1 MPHIIKIDLLLLLL
15 LLLLLPRGQNPLKLA
30 TIYSYNEFK
39 HNNILLAFL
48 VGKDTY
54 ITRLGI
60 RRIQYKKRHLVFF
73 IHVTFIHVTSML
85 GMKKN
90 PIFKEIIYF

>member
-1 MPHIIKIDLLLLLL
+1 MPHIIKID
-15 LLLLLPRGQNPLKLA
+15 LLLLPRGQNPLKLA

-60 RRIQYKKRHLVFF
+60 RRIQYKETLSFF
-73 IHVTFIHVTSML
+73 HPCDLHPCDLYVRDE
-85 GMKKN
+85 KKPN
-90 PIFKEIIYF
+90 F